1 MVVGGPSP
9 SVAWEICNAEAD
21 CRVRLKMTSAGSKRN
36 DETFRVT
43 FPKCKSRTV
52 NGTSS
57 SSWSSLKVTVDIWRP
72 SFRHAKRRGLW
83 KKIWGE
89 EERGDLSTKIM
100 GVTLF
105 LSLWNISSIMWPDIS
120 KGLSNFLFLFQ
131 FIIIFWRGG
140 GWYWETLDGKKRGK
154 NLRFFFKIESQEIV

>member
-72 SFRHAKRRGLW
+72 SFRHAKRRGTVCG
-83 KKIWGE
+83 KRFGV
-89 EERGDLSTKIM
+89 RGRFIDEDNGCYFILEFMKYIKYNVAWHFKGIVKFS
-100 GVTLF
+100 F
-105 LSLWNISSIMWPDIS
+105 LVSIYYYFL
-120 KGLSNFLFLFQ
+120 KGMILRNV
-131 FIIIFWRGG
+131 R
-140 GWYWETLDGKKRGK
+140 WEKTRQK
-154 NLRFFFKIESQEIV
+154 FKILF